1 MQAIICLQ
9 SDACFEALEIDW
21 PKIRERALEHG
32 VVMTRVS
39 VRDFDHND
47 QARVILP
54 PPCLLRTSSLPSQT
68 RAQWRALPVYDAA
81 SSVLLMGSTAS
92 VCSQLELA
100 APGGTQD
107 TAAAACGH

>member
-1 MQAIICLQ
+1 MQAILCLQ

-47 QARVILP
+47 QARLTCDP
-54 PPCLLRTSSLPSQT
+54 HRLLRTSFPDFEPSG
-68 RAQWRALPVYDAA
+68 AHYP
-81 SSVLLMGSTAS
+81 SI
-92 VCSQLELA
+92 
-100 APGGTQD
+100 TQPPRS
-107 TAAAACGH
+107 